1 MTGRQPTAMRRS
13 AGFTLLET
21 IVTLVIV
28 SLIVVVLMQALQ
40 QALGLRTRL
49 LRHERET
56 RTATLQEQWFRD
68 SVAAAVAD
76 LPDALG
82 QADGSATSLTL
93 VSAAPLS
100 APGIARVDWSL
111 RPVDGGYAL
120 DYAEAGGAPITVLPG
135 PLAHAAFDYLD
146 DEGHWSGEWKVQPE
160 DVQAPVNDMAP
171 VELPPQLPRMVR
183 LQADTA
189 GGHLLWLV
197 PIVAEPRPPAI
208 LRPEEFGLG
217 P

>member
-1 MTGRQPTAMRRS
+1 MRRN

-49 LRHERET
+49 LRHERGT

-100 APGIARVDWSL
+100 APGIARVGWSL
-111 RPVDGGYAL
+111 RPVAGGYAL
-120 DYAEAGGAPITVLPG
+120 DYAEAGGAPVTVLPG
-135 PLAHAAFDYLD
+135 PLADAAFDYLD
-146 DEGHWSGEWKVQPE
+146 QDGHWLREWKVKPAE
-160 DVQAPVNDMAP
+160 PAPAPADDMVR
-171 VELPPQLPRMVR
+171 VEPPPQLPRMVR

-189 GGHLLWLV
+189 DGHLLWLV

-208 LRPEEFGLG
+208 LRPEQFGLG
-217 P
+217 L